1 MMTVMSYI
9 SEFWHHFVEKLIEEI
24 KIGDIGEE
32 ISHAIAPNILFSARI
47 AGKNW
52 LISDAVVATWGVMI
66 VMFFIIWYLAKKME
80 LVPNSKRQ
88 QLTESLVNILIKL
101 CQTSGM
107 TYAQAEKVVPYVG
120 SIGIFIALTNMVTLL
135 KIPAPS
141 KNPAFPITLALI
153 NIVYVVYMSIRLA
166 GIKGF
171 WASLI
176 YPKAALLPFKILD
189 YLIKPISLSLRLFG
203 NVFGAYILMEFIYI
217 IIPIIV
223 PGVIGLWFD
232 LADGI
237 LQGVIF
243 TYLSVTY
250 IGEVLEGAHHAR
262 EAAHS

>member
-1 MMTVMSYI
+1 MITVMSYL

-24 KIGDIGEE
+24 KIGDIGAE
-32 ISHAIAPNILFSARI
+32 ISHAISPNILFSFNFFGREWI
-47 AGKNW
+47 
-52 LISDAVVATWGVMI
+52 ISDAVVATWGVMI
-66 VMFFIIWYLAKKME
+66 FIIFLTWYFTRKLE
-80 LVPNSKRQ
+80 IVPNSNRQ
-88 QLTESLVNILIKL
+88 QISETLVDILLKL
-101 CQTSGM
+101 CQSSGM
-107 TYAQAEKVVPYVG
+107 TYEQAEKVVPYVG
-120 SIGIFIALTNMVTLL
+120 SIGVFIALTNLVTLL

-223 PGVIGLWFD
+223 PGVVGLWFD